1 MVENNEN
8 NVQTENVVAPSPEE
22 VLVKMK
28 ENYVPKEEAEQ
39 YKQKYY
45 ELFQSVANGSFTG
58 EDKESTISEEEART
72 NFENNLKLAASNDSV
87 RPLSLFRAAV
97 EADDYLVS
105 HGNRSAFAASEGDLS
120 DSDTQSCERMNS
132 LLKDVIEKSE
142 NDDNVA
148 LAYLGTKLVDAVKIP
163 TTRR

>member
-1 MVENNEN
+1 MAENEN

-45 ELFQSVANGSFTG
+45 ELFQSVANGTFTG
-58 EDKESTISEEEART
+58 EEKESTITEEQS
-72 NFENNLKLAASNDSV
+72 NIDYQKNLLNIATANGPLATFQAMVN
-87 RPLSLFRAAV
+87 
-97 EADDYLVS
+97 ADDYLTS
-105 HGNRSAFAASEGDLS
+105 HGKRSLFAASDGDLS
-120 DSDTQSCERMNS
+120 DSDVRTCERTNA

-142 NDDNVA
+142 GDVNVA
-148 LAYLGTKLVDAVKIP
+148 LAYLGTKLNDAIKLP
-163 TTRR
+163 ANRR